1 MDRKIIGESGELQAL
16 HYLKKNGFQILERN
30 YRYRKA
36 EIDII
41 CSKGQTLIFVEVKK
55 RKNSTYGHPETFVSA
70 NQQKQIINA
79 ADHYLYAIDW
89 HHNIRYDIIAITGDQ
104 LYHIRDAFY

>member
-1 MDRKIIGESGELQAL
+1 MDRKIIGESGEKQAL
-16 HYLKKNGFQILERN
+16 DYLVKNGFKILEKN

-41 CSKGQTLIFVEVKK
+41 CTRDSTLVFVEVKK
-55 RKNSTYGHPETFVSA
+55 RKNSTYGYPETFVS
-70 NQQKQIINA
+70 NKQQKMIISA

-89 HHNIRYDIIAITGDQ
+89 HDNIRYDIIAITDDK
-104 LYHIRDAFY
+104 LHHIEDAFY